1 MHLCCINVQRWDWF
15 QAKMMPIRCANN
27 VHAEAD
33 NGISLEQK
41 KKLFGRVFGQV
52 QSIIPVQQ
60 VKHYRTVYTF
70 QKESAFDDY
79 TSPSMFGPSI

>member
-1 MHLCCINVQRWDWF
+1 
-15 QAKMMPIRCANN
+15 MMPIRCANN

-41 KKLFGRVFGQV
+41 KKKVFGRVFGQV

-70 QKESAFDDY
+70 QKESAFGNY
-79 TSPSMFGPSI
+79 TTFYVWT